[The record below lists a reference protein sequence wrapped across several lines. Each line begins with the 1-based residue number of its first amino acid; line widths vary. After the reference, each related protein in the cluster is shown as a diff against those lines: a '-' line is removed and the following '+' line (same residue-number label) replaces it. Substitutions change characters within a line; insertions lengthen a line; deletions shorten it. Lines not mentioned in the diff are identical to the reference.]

1 MAALASSGGCM
12 MIAHIDDEAE
22 LFTVLSRLSIRYAK
36 LAGASAL
43 PASVPTFSGNGIALL
58 SAFGS
63 SCE

>member
-1 MAALASSGGCM
+1 M

-36 LAGASAL
+36 LAGVSAL
-43 PASVPTFSGNGIALL
+43 PSSVPTFSGNGIALS